1 METRSSLEQIRSIL
15 PNNLPGAI
23 INSFI
28 FSDHWMNKRKALR
41 YWKKLYAKRPRSLLL
56 SLVREAIVFRRI
68 LCKVCKMSYVKER
81 GINSFAGRVQLVIS
95 HIGPDGI
102 FVNLSLRSSNGKV
115 TSMIGW
121 EMLWENVS
129 GTQISYE
136 GMSLQS

>member
-1 METRSSLEQIRSIL
+1 
-15 PNNLPGAI
+15 
-23 INSFI
+23 
-28 FSDHWMNKRKALR
+28 
-41 YWKKLYAKRPRSLLL
+41 
-56 SLVREAIVFRRI
+56 
-68 LCKVCKMSYVKER
+68 MSYVKER